1 MDGMAGLAPKGTD
14 AAHPAGQYGAIAK
27 LFHWVT
33 LGLMLMA
40 LPLGFV
46 IQHVKDDSKMAFYAL
61 HESAGLTILFVAL
74 ARLAW
79 RWLSPPPSLPNEMP
93 KLLRTASSA
102 VHHALYALLI
112 IQPLLGFMTTNAW
125 GFPMQGATAYLGF
138 IEFPKFMEAWE
149 SLAKGGAD
157 CAACGRR
164 GVSPRHQA
172 RWHADAD
179 DLNRIGPGDP
189 RWPWSILFQPV
200 SGGGD
205 RHAIGTATREGL
217 NP

>member
-1 MDGMAGLAPKGTD
+1 MLMATKWESIMDGMAALPPKGAD

-33 LGLMLMA
+33 LGLMLVA

-46 IQHVKDDSKMAFYAL
+46 IQHVKDASKMGFYAL

-79 RWLSPPPSLPNEMP
+79 RRLSPPPSLPHDMP
-93 KLLRTASSA
+93 KLMRTTSTA

-112 IQPLLGFMTTNAW
+112 LQPLLGFLATNAW

-138 IEFPKFMEAWE
+138 IELPKFMEAWE
-149 SLAKGGAD
+149 GLAKILSLLHSIGGWLLVVLIALHI
-157 CAACGRR
+157 AGA
-164 GVSPRHQA
+164 
-172 RWHADAD
+172 
-179 DLNRIGPGDP
+179 
-189 RWPWSILFQPV
+189 LFH
-200 SGGGD
+200 
-205 RHAIGTATREGL
+205 HAIRRDGTLMRMI
-217 NP
+217 

>member
-1 MDGMAGLAPKGTD
+1 MLSATKRESVMDGMAALPPKGAD

-33 LGLMLMA
+33 LGLMLVA

-46 IQHVKDDSKMAFYAL
+46 IQHVKDASKMGFYAL

-79 RWLSPPPSLPNEMP
+79 RRLSPPPSLPHDMP
-93 KLLRTASSA
+93 KLMRTTSTA

-112 IQPLLGFMTTNAW
+112 LQPLLGFLATNAW

-138 IEFPKFMEAWE
+138 IELPKFMEAWE
-149 SLAKGGAD
+149 GLAKILSLLHSIGGWLLVVLIALHI
-157 CAACGRR
+157 AGA
-164 GVSPRHQA
+164 
-172 RWHADAD
+172 
-179 DLNRIGPGDP
+179 
-189 RWPWSILFQPV
+189 LFH
-200 SGGGD
+200 
-205 RHAIGTATREGL
+205 HAIRRDGTLMRMI
-217 NP
+217 

>member
-1 MDGMAGLAPKGTD
+1 MDGMAALPPKGAD

-33 LGLMLMA
+33 LGLMLVA

-46 IQHVKDDSKMAFYAL
+46 IQHVKDASKMGFYAL

-74 ARLAW
+74 ARLVW
-79 RWLSPPPSLPNEMP
+79 RWLSPPPSHPSDMP
-93 KLLRTASSA
+93 KLMRTGSAA

-112 IQPLLGFMTTNAW
+112 LQPILGFMATNAW

-149 SLAKGGAD
+149 SLAKILSLLHSIGGWLLVVLIALHVGGAWF
-157 CAACGRR
+157 
-164 GVSPRHQA
+164 H
-172 RWHADAD
+172 
-179 DLNRIGPGDP
+179 
-189 RWPWSILFQPV
+189 
-200 SGGGD
+200 
-205 RHAIGTATREGL
+205 HAIRRDGTLMRMI
-217 NP
+217 

>member
-1 MDGMAGLAPKGTD
+1 MLSATKRESVMDGMAALPPKGAD

-33 LGLMLMA
+33 LGLMLVA

-46 IQHVKDDSKMAFYAL
+46 IQHVKDASKMGFYAL

-79 RWLSPPPSLPNEMP
+79 RRLSPPPSMPNDMP
-93 KLLRTASSA
+93 KLMRTTSTA

-112 IQPLLGFMTTNAW
+112 LQPLLGFLATNAW

-138 IEFPKFMEAWE
+138 IEMPKFMEAWE
-149 SLAKGGAD
+149 GLAKILSLLHSIGGWLLVVLIALHI
-157 CAACGRR
+157 AGA
-164 GVSPRHQA
+164 
-172 RWHADAD
+172 
-179 DLNRIGPGDP
+179 
-189 RWPWSILFQPV
+189 LFH
-200 SGGGD
+200 
-205 RHAIGTATREGL
+205 HAIRRDGTLMRMI
-217 NP
+217 

>member
-1 MDGMAGLAPKGTD
+1 MDSMAGLAPKGTD

-33 LGLMLMA
+33 LGLMLVA

-46 IQHVKDDSKMAFYAL
+46 IQHVKDASKMGFYAL

-79 RWLSPPPSLPNEMP
+79 RRLSPPPSLPHDMP
-93 KLLRTASSA
+93 KLMRTTSTA

-112 IQPLLGFMTTNAW
+112 LQPLLGFLATNAW

-138 IEFPKFMEAWE
+138 IELPKFMEAWE
-149 SLAKGGAD
+149 GLAKILSLLHSIGGWLLVVLIALHI
-157 CAACGRR
+157 AGA
-164 GVSPRHQA
+164 
-172 RWHADAD
+172 
-179 DLNRIGPGDP
+179 
-189 RWPWSILFQPV
+189 LFH
-200 SGGGD
+200 
-205 RHAIGTATREGL
+205 HAIRRDGTLMRMI
-217 NP
+217 

>member
-1 MDGMAGLAPKGTD
+1 MDGMAALPPKGAD

-33 LGLMLMA
+33 LGLMLVA

-46 IQHVKDDSKMAFYAL
+46 IQHVKDASKMGFYAL

-79 RWLSPPPSLPNEMP
+79 RRLSPPPSMPNDMP
-93 KLLRTASSA
+93 KLMRTTSTA

-112 IQPLLGFMTTNAW
+112 LQPLLGFLATNAW

-138 IEFPKFMEAWE
+138 IELPKFMETWE
-149 SLAKGGAD
+149 GLAKILSLLHSIGGWLLAVLI
-157 CAACGRR
+157 ALHIAG
-164 GVSPRHQA
+164 A
-172 RWHADAD
+172 
-179 DLNRIGPGDP
+179 
-189 RWPWSILFQPV
+189 LFH
-200 SGGGD
+200 
-205 RHAIGTATREGL
+205 HAIRRDGTLMRMI
-217 NP
+217 

>member
-1 MDGMAGLAPKGTD
+1 MLHARRRESVMDGMAALPPKGTD

-33 LGLMLMA
+33 LGLMLVA

-46 IQHVKDDSKMAFYAL
+46 IQHVKDASKMGFYAL

-79 RWLSPPPSLPNEMP
+79 RRLSPPPSLPNDMP
-93 KLLRTASSA
+93 KLMRTTSTA

-112 IQPLLGFMTTNAW
+112 LQPLLGFLATNAW

-138 IEFPKFMEAWE
+138 IELPKFMEAWE
-149 SLAKGGAD
+149 GLAKILSLLHSIGGWLLVVLIALHI
-157 CAACGRR
+157 AGA
-164 GVSPRHQA
+164 
-172 RWHADAD
+172 
-179 DLNRIGPGDP
+179 
-189 RWPWSILFQPV
+189 LFH
-200 SGGGD
+200 
-205 RHAIGTATREGL
+205 HAIRRDGTLMRMI
-217 NP
+217 

>member
-1 MDGMAGLAPKGTD
+1 MDGMAALPPKGAD

-33 LGLMLMA
+33 LGLMLVA

-46 IQHVKDDSKMAFYAL
+46 IQHVKDASKMGFYAL

-79 RWLSPPPSLPNEMP
+79 RRLSPPPSLPNDMP
-93 KLLRTASSA
+93 KLMRTTSTA

-112 IQPLLGFMTTNAW
+112 LQPLLGFLATNAW

-138 IEFPKFMEAWE
+138 IEMPKFMGAWE
-149 SLAKGGAD
+149 GLAKILSLLHSIGGWLLVVLIALHI
-157 CAACGRR
+157 AGA
-164 GVSPRHQA
+164 
-172 RWHADAD
+172 
-179 DLNRIGPGDP
+179 
-189 RWPWSILFQPV
+189 LFH
-200 SGGGD
+200 
-205 RHAIGTATREGL
+205 HAIRRDGTLMRMI
-217 NP
+217 

>member
-1 MDGMAGLAPKGTD
+1 MLSVTKRESVMDGMAALPPKGAD

-33 LGLMLMA
+33 LGLMLVA

-46 IQHVKDDSKMAFYAL
+46 IQHVKDASKMGFYAL

-79 RWLSPPPSLPNEMP
+79 RRLSPPPSQPNDMP
-93 KLLRTASSA
+93 KLMRTISTA

-112 IQPLLGFMTTNAW
+112 LQPLLGFLATNAW

-138 IEFPKFMEAWE
+138 IELPKFMEAWE
-149 SLAKGGAD
+149 GLAKILSLLHSIGGWLLVVLIALHI
-157 CAACGRR
+157 AGA
-164 GVSPRHQA
+164 
-172 RWHADAD
+172 
-179 DLNRIGPGDP
+179 
-189 RWPWSILFQPV
+189 LFH
-200 SGGGD
+200 
-205 RHAIGTATREGL
+205 HAIRRDGTLMRMI
-217 NP
+217 

>member
-1 MDGMAGLAPKGTD
+1 MLSARQRESVMDGMAGLPPKGTD

-33 LGLMLMA
+33 LGLMLVA

-46 IQHVKDDSKMAFYAL
+46 IQHVKDDSKMGFYAL

-74 ARLAW
+74 ARLVW
-79 RWLSPPPSLPNEMP
+79 RWLSPPPSLPNDMP
-93 KLLRTASSA
+93 KLMRTASAA

-112 IQPLLGFMTTNAW
+112 IQPLLGFMATNAW

-149 SLAKGGAD
+149 SLAKILKLLHTIGGWSLVVLIALHIGGA
-157 CAACGRR
+157 
-164 GVSPRHQA
+164 
-172 RWHADAD
+172 
-179 DLNRIGPGDP
+179 
-189 RWPWSILFQPV
+189 LFH
-200 SGGGD
+200 
-205 RHAIGTATREGL
+205 HAIRRDGTLMRMI
-217 NP
+217 